1 MNSLYMLHRK
11 AYLKYKEEVTTG
23 KKTYQRYATDFCNE
37 NIFIYSGN
45 GKITEEQLNKRN
57 KNYNIVQ
64 ELLFDR
70 SDLVDKYFTQPHFS
84 VEDFEKLHEEFN
96 ITTIPAMDESQDS
109 ERKEQPKPIIKKTFE
124 SLLDGEDL
132 EVLAE
137 CINEVRLFNISVTP
151 ELLKKLFAC
160 ELDTPLQTNN
170 NKLLAHFFSMLNYR
184 SLITPN
190 WQAVCGAN
198 KLFLSPNGKILTQA
212 NLSSANAQAN
222 EISPKG
228 SETIDKYI
236 KHLKKH

>member
-11 AYLKYKEEVTTG
+11 AYLKYREEVATG
-23 KKTYQRYATDFCNE
+23 KKIYQRYATDFCNE
-37 NIFIYSGN
+37 NIFIYNGN
-45 GKITEEQLNKRN
+45 GKITEGQLNKRN

-96 ITTIPAMDESQDS
+96 TTTILVINKSEESG
-109 ERKEQPKPIIKKTFE
+109 KGEQPKPIIKKTFE
-124 SLLDGEDL
+124 SLLDEEDL

-137 CINEVRLFNISVTP
+137 CINEVRLFNIPVTP

-184 SLITPN
+184 NLITPN

-198 KLFLSPNGKILTQA
+198 KLFLSPNGKILTQV

-222 EISPKG
+222 EIAPKG
-228 SETIDKYI
+228 AETIGKYI